1 METVSKIRW
10 GIVGLGKIADTFAK
24 DLALVP
30 EADLVAVASRS
41 IQKAEAFKT
50 THNSSYAFGSY
61 EELFACPEVDVV
73 YVATP
78 HSHHAQLAI
87 QAMEHG
93 KHVLCEK
100 PMGVNRIEASRML
113 NKAREKQVFFMEAL
127 WTRFMPAIIKAK
139 ELIDSGTL
147 GDIRYIHADFAFYA
161 LDRDEK
167 GRILNP
173 ELAGGSLLDIGIYP
187 IFLSYLILGKPDEIL
202 STSKFHAT
210 GAEIETSL
218 IFQYTNAQALLF
230 SGFSCNSEMKAMV
243 CGTKGTVYLHPRW
256 HELQELTIQLG
267 EETQSMSLPKSGKG
281 YVHEIHEVH
290 KCLRNGKLQS
300 DLWSHQ
306 NSLDLI
312 ETLDLVRS
320 QNGIRFPFE

>member
-1 METVSKIRW
+1 MPTNIRW

-24 DLALVP
+24 DLALVS

-41 IQKAEAFKT
+41 LEKAQAFKN
-50 THNSSYAFGSY
+50 THNSTFAFGSY
-61 EELFACPEVDVV
+61 EELFTCKEVDVV

-100 PMGVNRIEASRML
+100 PMGVNREETSRML
-113 NKAREKQVFFMEAL
+113 NVAREKQVFFMEAL
-127 WTRFMPAIIKAK
+127 WSRFMPAIVRAK

-147 GDIRYIHADFAFYA
+147 GDIRYLHADFAFYA
-161 LDRDEK
+161 LDRDQK

-187 IFLSYLILGKPDEIL
+187 IFLSYLILGKPDKIQ

-210 GAEIETSL
+210 GAEIETSM
-218 IFQYTNAQALLF
+218 IFQYANAQALLY
-230 SGFSCNSEMKAMV
+230 SGFSCTSEMKAMV
-243 CGTKGTVYLHPRW
+243 CGTKGTIYIHPRW
-256 HELQELTIQLG
+256 HEAQELTLQIG
-267 EETQSMSLPKSGKG
+267 EETESMLLPKTGKG

-290 KCLRNGKLQS
+290 KCLNNGKLQS
-300 DLWSHQ
+300 ALWSHQ

-312 ETLDLVRS
+312 ETLDLVRL